1 MPFKVTP
8 EEKPE
13 LLVTYAALILN
24 DDKVAI
30 TSENLTKLIQ
40 AANADVEP
48 YLTKL
53 YASLL
58 EGKDVNQLLLN
69 AAGSP
74 GAGGGGGGGGGAAAP
89 AAGGAAP
96 AAGGKK
102 EEAPKEKEKEEEE
115 EADMGFS
122 LFD

>member
-1 MPFKVTP
+1 MRIIAAY
-8 EEKPE
+8 
-13 LLVTYAALILN
+13 LLAVLGGKQNPDAAVINKILGA
-24 DDKVAI
+24 VG
-30 TSENLTKLIQ
+30 IQ
-40 AANADVEP
+40 AEAEEVKRVID
-48 YLTKL
+48 
-53 YASLL
+53 SLSGKDIDTL
-58 EGKDVNQLLLN
+58 IKEGKEKL
-69 AAGSP
+69 AAIPS
-74 GAGGGGGGGGGAAAP
+74 GGGGGGGGVGHAAP